1 MAFKYPTG
9 KFDDPGKSVSQS
21 SKKIYDATFDE
32 SLRRALQGVLNRVL
46 WGTSGTITTTTV
58 KTGCQTGGDSATDGI
73 GVSVPI
79 HVIIN
84 GVLGTRG
91 TAGNYKLPAGT
102 QAANT
107 FVKYLISGPI
117 NSTAG
122 TVTLG
127 NEGETAAK
135 ALLPDCPDG
144 HVALGYML
152 YATTAGTAFDR
163 SSNQLAALTGAA
175 GTFSFVDLMHMPYDG

>member
-1 MAFKYPTG
+1 MSGYK
-9 KFDDPGKSVSQS
+9 KFDDPTAGVSQAG
-21 SKKIYDATFDE
+21 KKVNEAFWSE
-32 SLRRALQGVLNRVL
+32 AVRRAIQGISNRVL

-58 KTGCQTGGDSATDGI
+58 KTGCGTGGDSATDGI

-102 QAANT
+102 QAADT

-122 TVTLG
+122 TVSLG
-127 NEGETAAK
+127 NEGATAAE

-152 YATTAGTAFDR
+152 YATTEGNAWNRGANAVAGQTGSAGTA
-163 SSNQLAALTGAA
+163 
-175 GTFSFVDLMHMPYDG
+175 SFVDLMHMPYSG